1 MLGKRHLESKLH
13 AGHVVT
19 QPLYTSDYLTNHS
32 HWCGGRHDSARD
44 VPIAVSRTAQN
55 DRAFVGGRAIELDQV
70 ESIDSVVGKKD
81 MFGRFHVAISGFD
94 CMKAVMIKGH
104 GENGFVRRIACKA
117 REGQGGAWEMVPTFA
132 TRPRE
137 GVGVGGDLGT
147 FNYSVI
153 AEALEEQR

>member
-1 MLGKRHLESKLH
+1 MLGKQYLESKLH

-19 QPLYTSDYLTNHS
+19 QPLYTSDLLTNHS
-32 HWCGGRHDSARD
+32 HGCRGRHDSARD
-44 VPIAVSRTAQN
+44 VIIAMFRTTEN
-55 DRAFVGGRAIELDQV
+55 DRAFVGGRRVELDEV
-70 ESIDSVVGKKD
+70 ESIDDVVGKKD

-94 CMKAVMIKGH
+94 SVKASMIKGH
-104 GENGFVRRIACKA
+104 GENGFVRRIVSKT

-132 TRPRE
+132 TRSRE
-137 GVGVGGDLGT
+137 GVGVGGDLGA